1 MRKIKHFPS
10 WAFVQLIRHAKR
22 PKCSNFCYHIYFVKF
37 CGSFAILLVRDKG
50 TLNLLKVLLTEV
62 PLFSLLLNG
71 FFQAKIENLY
81 ALFSS
86 ILVAGQRDPYLQAK
100 VQCHEENQRECFCLF
115 FISMFYKHWE
125 GEVNERLLLERFVGS

>member
-1 MRKIKHFPS
+1 MLKFL
-10 WAFVQLIRHAKR
+10 LI
-22 PKCSNFCYHIYFVKF
+22 FYFVKF

-50 TLNLLKVLLTEV
+50 TLNLLKVLLTQV

-71 FFQAKIENLY
+71 FVRAKIENLY

-86 ILVAGQRDPYLQAK
+86 LFAGQRDPDLRAK

-115 FISMFYKHWE
+115 FILMFYKHWE